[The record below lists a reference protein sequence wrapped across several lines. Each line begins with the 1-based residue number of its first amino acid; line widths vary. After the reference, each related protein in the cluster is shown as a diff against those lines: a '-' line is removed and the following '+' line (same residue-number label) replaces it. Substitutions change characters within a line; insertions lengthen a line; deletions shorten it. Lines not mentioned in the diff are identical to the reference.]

1 MAEVIVL
8 KSGYAIWEGYASQKA
23 CGTITLVKSRNHNL
37 IVDTGNAQSKN
48 LILKQLEKNN
58 LKPENIDFAICT
70 HSDIDH
76 IGNLNLFPEATFIG
90 GSDVMKGDLFKEF
103 FKEKYVIDDDVY
115 VIPTPGHD
123 SRSISVIVKTEKGM
137 VAIVGDLF
145 EYDKDWETPDSE
157 SWEPWSQ
164 DKQVQMDS
172 RIKIWKLA
180 DYIVPG
186 HGDIFKVDRKVNLR
200 KTKKI

>member
-8 KSGYAIWEGYASQKA
+8 KPGYAIWEGYASQKA
-23 CGTITLVKSRNHNL
+23 CGTITLIKSKVHNI
-37 IVDTGNAQSKN
+37 IVDTGNSQCKD
-48 LILKQLEKNN
+48 LILKK
-58 LKPENIDFAICT
+58 LKENKLKTDDIDFVICT

-76 IGNLNLFPEATFIG
+76 IGNLNLFPNTTFIG
-90 GSDVMKGDLFKEF
+90 GSDVMQGDLFKEF
-103 FKEKYVIDDDVY
+103 FKEKYVIDEDVC

-123 SRSISVIVKTEKGM
+123 SRSISVIVKTDKGII
-137 VAIVGDLF
+137 AIVGDLF
-145 EYDKDWETPDSE
+145 EYEKDWETPDSE

-164 DKQVQMDS
+164 DKQTQVEN

-186 HGDIFKVDRKVNLR
+186 HGDVFKVDKSVNIMKRK
-200 KTKKI
+200 